1 MVVKYYAGVGSR
13 QTPKWMCEF
22 MTDVAEY
29 LERKGYILR
38 SGGAEGADTAF
49 EKGASYR
56 SQIFTAGKDQYF
68 PMWTDV
74 FVDHFHPAP
83 DRLKPFSRKLMQRNA
98 LQVLGTDGNTPV
110 EFVVC
115 WTKDGKF
122 SGGTGQALRI
132 SDYYNIPIYNLY
144 YNDVYEKIKEKVYAN
159 S

>member
-1 MVVKYYAGVGSR
+1 MVVKYYAGIGSR
-13 QTPKWMCEF
+13 DTPKLICEF
-22 MTDVAEY
+22 MTNVAEY
-29 LERKGYILR
+29 LEGRGYVLR

-49 EKGASYR
+49 EKGAHR
-56 SQIFTAGKDQYF
+56 AGIYTTNQ
-68 PMWTDV
+68 PIPIWTDV

-83 DRLKPFSRKLMQRNA
+83 DRLKPFARKLMQRNA
-98 LQVLGTDGNTPV
+98 LQVLGSDGNTPV

-144 YNDVYEKIKEKVYAN
+144 YNEVYEKIKGSVYG
-159 S
+159 